1 MAFSK
6 LITLLFGVKV
16 LWGSGNFGGGLK
28 DSFCDEGEVATAEA
42 AIGETVEQAE
52 SAMEGFKEPAGTAVE
67 VLNVV
72 VEATILVKSGAGAAL
87 SGLVSLAE
95 AAFEGDME
103 AGLVGAEAAAD
114 DVDLDLETGLD
125 GAEAAADVEMDM
137 ETEFGGAE
145 AAVEVKF

>member
-1 MAFSK
+1 M
-6 LITLLFGVKV
+6 FGVEV
-16 LWGSGNFGGGLK
+16 LWGSGNVGRGLK
-28 DSFCDEGEVATAEA
+28 DSFCEEIELATAEA
-42 AIGETVEQAE
+42 AIGEIEVVVIEQAE

-87 SGLVSLAE
+87 SDRVALAK

-114 DVDLDLETGLD
+114 DVDLETGLD

-137 ETEFGGAE
+137 ETGLGGAE